1 MELVN
6 RSTATVDV
14 NTVMKQ
20 THGQSVPEK
29 HAKPLKSRG
38 LPFNLKCDNRQNN
51 QEIAN

>member
-29 HAKPLKSRG
+29 HAKPLKGRVCLLS
-38 LPFNLKCDNRQNN
+38 KCDNRQNN